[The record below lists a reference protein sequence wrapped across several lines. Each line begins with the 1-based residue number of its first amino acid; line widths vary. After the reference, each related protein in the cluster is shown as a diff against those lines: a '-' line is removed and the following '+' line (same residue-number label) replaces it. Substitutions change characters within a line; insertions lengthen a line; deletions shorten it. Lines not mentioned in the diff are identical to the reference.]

1 MTPKDYQKK
10 TQTHY
15 TLYYQHLIIMIISV
29 MVLQSDF
36 YMYDTES
43 TKWTLITEDTGA
55 MGGPQLIFDHQM
67 VMDVE
72 KQQLFVFGG
81 RLLTW

>member
-1 MTPKDYQKK
+1 
-10 TQTHY
+10 
-15 TLYYQHLIIMIISV
+15 
-29 MVLQSDF
+29 
-36 YMYDTES
+36 MYDTES
-43 TKWTLITEDTGA
+43 AKWTLITEDTGA

-81 RLLTW
+81 RVLTWQVVSLSHSSCVILVCKCVSSDLIAEINVR